1 MKSKMLAPAML
12 HFLMLFTLSTAEVF
26 NLTDFGAKGDN
37 KTLNTHAF
45 EMAVAAVEK
54 AGGGTLYVPDGVY
67 ITAPFNLTSHMIL
80 FLSGQAEIRGPTEDQ
95 LGPAPDFPLWPVIP
109 AMPSYGQGRD
119 HTGTTLLANCLGIV
133 SKIIVTIHSTSE

>member
-1 MKSKMLAPAML
+1 MKMRSLAAALL
-12 HFLMLFTLSTAEVF
+12 HFLMLSTLSTAETF

-37 KTLNTHAF
+37 STLNTHAF
-45 EMAVAAVEK
+45 EAAVSAVEK

-80 FLSGQAEIRGPTEDQ
+80 FLSGHAEIRGPTKEQ
-95 LGPAPDFPLWPVIP
+95 LGPSPDFPLWPVIP

-119 HTGTTLLANCLGIV
+119 HRGLTMLANSPG
-133 SKIIVTIHSTSE
+133 